1 MIPAIVPMI
10 PAILPMSPANLPM
23 IPAKLANDPCDCYSS
38 KVYRVTEDGVI
49 VTVVRCNGG
58 WGDHYSNIVTV
69 LWRMD

>member
-49 VTVVRCNGG
+49 VTVQ
-58 WGDHYSNIVTV
+58 
-69 LWRMD
+69 